1 MDMSSWLQLFVVC
14 LLGAMSPGP
23 SLGLVINN
31 SLGGGRLFG
40 ILTSLGHGTG
50 IALWAMLTAVG
61 IAGFIATRHEMLV
74 AMQASG
80 ACLLAYVGARTVL
93 ASDGLLGSGQLGII
107 PTPKVLLRGVAEGFL
122 LSILNP
128 KVALFFFAI
137 FSHFVREGS
146 SWTQTGLMGISAGLI
161 DALWYMLV
169 TVSITAT
176 NLTGVLRNRETAIR
190 RVSGSLLLLIAV
202 GLLISVSRPLMS

>member
-23 SLGLVINN
+23 SLGLVVNN
-31 SLGGGRLFG
+31 SLSGGRLFG

-61 IAGFIATRHEMLV
+61 IAGVIAARHEMLV

-80 ACLLAYVGARTVL
+80 ACLLAYVGARTAL
-93 ASDGLLGSGQLGII
+93 ATDGLVGSGQRGTI
-107 PTPKVLLRGVAEGFL
+107 PTPNVLLRGVAEGFL

-128 KVALFFFAI
+128 KVALFFLAI
-137 FSHFVREGS
+137 FSHFVQEES
-146 SWTQTGLMGISAGLI
+146 SWTQTGLMGMSAGLI

-169 TVSITAT
+169 TVSITTT
-176 NLTGVLRNRETAIR
+176 NLTGVLRKREVAIR